1 MCFSLHGDIPYYGI
15 LMMQMA
21 LKSTSR
27 EGNLLVLTYN
37 YKILLASGRFRALLI
52 NFVRTKRG

>member
-1 MCFSLHGDIPYYGI
+1 MYFTPWRYSLQWYINDANGI
-15 LMMQMA
+15 EVNTGGA
-21 LKSTSR
+21 
-27 EGNLLVLTYN
+27 NLLVLSYN